1 MSHNEEINRDEWE
14 NQLPNADMNKNNY
27 DCFGSVDEWSVK
39 NNPPEPMETK
49 KISAE
54 ENMKRLG
61 ELLRE
66 KEHSLETYERM
77 IQSHETKID
86 QQNRL
91 LEQKTDL
98 VESLGYELKQKEQ
111 MIKSFK
117 NCECLGTMYLSLVAV
132 MISYIYGVLSCNY
145 LKDCDFYHILQLFT
159 YTEYDKSPP

>member
-14 NQLPNADMNKNNY
+14 NQLPNAGMNKNNY

-39 NNPPEPMETK
+39 NNPPEPMETN
-49 KISAE
+49 KISPE
-54 ENMKRLG
+54 ENMKQLG

-91 LEQKTDL
+91 LEQQTDL
-98 VESLGYELKQKEQ
+98 VESLEYELKQKEQ

-117 NCECLGTMYLSLVAV
+117 NGECLGILYLSLTALIIILYLRW
-132 MISYIYGVLSCNY
+132 MIWR
-145 LKDCDFYHILQLFT
+145 
-159 YTEYDKSPP
+159 

>member
-1 MSHNEEINRDEWE
+1 MVSPFIMINFFIVRHNEEIHHDEWGR
-14 NQLPNADMNKNNY
+14 QLPNVHMNKNNY
-27 DCFGSVDEWSVK
+27 DCFGSVDEWSEK

-77 IQSHETKID
+77 IQSHETKIY
-86 QQNRL
+86 QQKRL
-91 LEQKTDL
+91 LEQQTDL
-98 VESLGYELKQKEQ
+98 VESLEYELKQKEQ

-117 NCECLGTMYLSLVAV
+117 NNECLGTLYLSLTAL
-132 MISYIYGVLSCNY
+132 MILLY
-145 LKDCDFYHILQLFT
+145 LRCYLV
-159 YTEYDKSPP
+159 